1 MKRYISR
8 AALGII
14 GTALAVPA
22 LAVTPAQAGPAQ
34 VQAEVVQEY
43 DVLVVGKTT
52 GFRHSSID
60 EATTAII
67 ALGEANK
74 FSVDVWDP
82 ATSTRNQGQPDRTLP
97 STPFTTA
104 ADLAKYETIVFV
116 STVDGTNNL
125 DPAKP
130 TLLDQGELA
139 AFQGYIRDGGG
150 FAGVHAATDSMHTIP
165 WYSQLTG
172 GGARFVSHPEQQN
185 AVQVVEDGTHPS
197 TQHLGGTWTR
207 FDEWY
212 NFTQSPRDSVRVLTN
227 LDETTYSARSNAM
240 GADHPLSWC
249 QNFESARS
257 WYTGGGHTEASY
269 ADPAFLKHLLGGIA
283 WSAGAV
289 NGGGDCVT
297 WYEVESLVEDL
308 AAADELSTH
317 AVNQVTKQLEKAED
331 LAEAGLHADA
341 ADKLNAAAAQVRAHV
356 DSDSEAYNL
365 LLGKVG
371 DLQTWQSGLE

>member
-1 MKRYISR
+1 MKRYISK
-8 AALGII
+8 AALGVL
-14 GTALAVPA
+14 GATLVVPA
-22 LAVTPAQAGPAQ
+22 LATTPAQAESAQ
-34 VQAEVVQEY
+34 AQAEVVENY

-67 ALGEANK
+67 ALGGANG

-82 ATSTRNQGQPDRTLP
+82 ATSPRNQGQPDRTLP
-97 STPFTTA
+97 STPFTSA

-130 TLLDQGELA
+130 TLLNEDELE
-139 AFQGYIRDGGG
+139 AFQGYIRSGGG

-165 WYSQLTG
+165 WYSELTG
-172 GGARFVSHPEQQN
+172 GGARFISHPAQQT

-197 TQHLGGTWTR
+197 TDHLSDSWTR

-212 NFTQSPRDSVRVLTN
+212 NFTQSPRDAVRVLTN
-227 LDETTYSARSNAM
+227 LDETTYNPGGNAM
-240 GADHPLSWC
+240 GSDHPLSWC
-249 QNFESARS
+249 HNFESARS
-257 WYTGGGHTEASY
+257 WYTAGGHTEASY
-269 ADPAFLKHLLGGIA
+269 VDPAFLEHLLGGIA

-297 WYEVESLVEDL
+297 WNEVESATADL
-308 AAADELSTH
+308 LADGAISSKAATQL
-317 AVNQVTKQLEKAED
+317 TKQLDKAKG
-331 LAEAGLHADA
+331 LADAGLHADA
-341 ADKLNAAAAQVRAHV
+341 ADKLNAALAQVRAHV
-356 DSDSEAYNL
+356 DRGSEAHNL
-365 LLGKVG
+365 LLGKVE
-371 DLQTWQSGLE
+371 DLQTWQSELE

>member
-1 MKRYISR
+1 MKRYICQAVLGVLG
-8 AALGII
+8 AALV
-14 GTALAVPA
+14 VPA
-22 LAVTPAQAGPAQ
+22 LAAQAQAGSLPAQAEI
-34 VQAEVVQEY
+34 VQDY

-60 EATTAII
+60 EATTAIM
-67 ALGEANK
+67 ALGKANG
-74 FSVDVWDP
+74 FSVEVWDP
-82 ATSTRNQGQPDRTLP
+82 ATSPSNKGQPDRTLP
-97 STPFTTA
+97 STPFTSA
-104 ADLAKYETIVFV
+104 SDLDKYETIVFV

-130 TLLDQGELA
+130 TLLNKTELD

-172 GGARFVSHPEQQN
+172 GGARFVSHPQQQN

-197 TQHLGGTWTR
+197 TEHLPGTWAR

-227 LDETTYSARSNAM
+227 LDETTYNAGGGSM

-269 ADPAFLKHLLGGIA
+269 VDPVFLKHLLGGIE

-289 NGGGDCVT
+289 SGGGDCVT
-297 WYEVESLVEDL
+297 WYEVESLTADL
-308 AAADELSTH
+308 LADGQISSQASTQL
-317 AVNQVTKQLEKAED
+317 AKQLDKAQE
-331 LAEAGLHADA
+331 LADAGLHADS
-341 ADKLNAAAAQVRAHV
+341 ADKLNAAAGQVRAHIDR
-356 DSDSEAYNL
+356 DSPAHDL
-365 LLGKVG
+365 LLGKVR
-371 DLQTWQSGLE
+371 DLQTWQSEQQ

>member
-1 MKRYISR
+1 MKRYISK
-8 AALGII
+8 ATLGVI
-14 GTALAVPA
+14 GTALVVPA
-22 LAVTPAQAGPAQ
+22 LAITTAQAEPVQAQ
-34 VQAEVVQEY
+34 VEVAQNY

-60 EATTAII
+60 EATTAIM
-67 ALGEANK
+67 ALGEANG

-82 ATSTRNQGQPDRTLP
+82 PTSDRNQGQPERSLA
-97 STPFTTA
+97 STPFTSA
-104 ADLAKYETIVFV
+104 SDLAKYETIVFV

-130 TLLDQGELA
+130 TLLNQNELA
-139 AFQGYIRDGGG
+139 AFQGYIRNGGG

-172 GGARFVSHPEQQN
+172 GGSRFVSHPEQQN
-185 AVQVVEDGTHPS
+185 AVQVVEDSTHPS
-197 TQHLGGTWTR
+197 TEHLPGTWTR

-212 NFTQSPRDSVRVLTN
+212 NFNQSPRNGVRVLTS
-227 LDETTYSARSNAM
+227 LDESSYNARGNAM

-269 ADPAFLKHLLGGIA
+269 ADPVFLRHLLGGIA

-289 NGGGDCVT
+289 SGGGDCVT
-297 WYEVESLVEDL
+297 WTEVDGTTADL
-308 AAADELSTH
+308 LADGEISSQAATLLA
-317 AVNQVTKQLEKAED
+317 KQLDKAQEF
-331 LAEAGLHADA
+331 ADA
-341 ADKLNAAAAQVRAHV
+341 GRHSDAAGKLNAAAALVRAHV
-356 DSDSEAYNL
+356 DSDSDAYDL
-365 LLGKVG
+365 LLGKVR
-371 DLQTWQSGLE
+371 DLQVWQSGLQ

>member
-1 MKRYISR
+1 MKRYISK
-8 AALGII
+8 AALGIL
-14 GTALAVPA
+14 GTALVIPA
-22 LAVTPAQAGPAQ
+22 LAITPAQAESVPAQ
-34 VQAEVVQEY
+34 AAAMQNY

-67 ALGEANK
+67 ALGEANG

-82 ATSTRNQGQPDRTLP
+82 PTSSRNQGQPDRTLP
-97 STPFTTA
+97 STPFTNA
-104 ADLAKYETIVFV
+104 SDLAKYETIVFV

-130 TLLDQGELA
+130 TLLDPGELT
-139 AFQGYIRDGGG
+139 AFQGYIRSGGG

-172 GGARFVSHPEQQN
+172 GGARFIGHPEQQN
-185 AVQVVEDGTHPS
+185 AVQVVEDRTHPS
-197 TQHLGGTWTR
+197 TEHLSGTWNR

-212 NFTQSPRDSVRVLTN
+212 NFTQSPRDTVRVLTN
-227 LDETTYSARSNAM
+227 LDETTYNARTNAM

-269 ADPAFLKHLLGGIA
+269 VDPAFLKHLLGGIA

-289 NGGGDCVT
+289 DGGGDCVT
-297 WYEVESLVEDL
+297 WYEVESMTGDL
-308 AAADELSTH
+308 LAEGEISSKAATQL
-317 AVNQVTKQLEKAED
+317 TKQLDKAQE
-331 LAEAGLHADA
+331 LAEAGLHGDS
-341 ADKLNAAAAQVRAHV
+341 ADKLSAAAAQVEAHV
-356 DSDSEAYNL
+356 SSDSEAHSL
-365 LLGKVG
+365 LLGKVR
-371 DLQTWQSGLE
+371 DLQTWQSELE

>member
-1 MKRYISR
+1 MKRYISK
-8 AALGII
+8 AVLGVI
-14 GTALAVPA
+14 GTALVVPA
-22 LAVTPAQAGPAQ
+22 LVITPAQAETNSA
-34 VQAEVVQEY
+34 QAEVGQNY

-60 EATTAII
+60 EATTAIM
-67 ALGEANK
+67 ALGEANG

-82 ATSTRNQGQPDRTLP
+82 PTSPTNKGQPDRTLP
-97 STPFTTA
+97 STPFTNA
-104 ADLAKYETIVFV
+104 SDLAKYETIVFV

-130 TLLDQGELA
+130 TLLDAGELA
-139 AFQGYIRDGGG
+139 AFQGYIRAGGG

-172 GGARFVSHPEQQN
+172 GGARFVSHPEQQT
-185 AVQVVEDGTHPS
+185 AVQIVEDSTHPS
-197 TQHLGGTWTR
+197 TEHLSGTWTR

-212 NFTQSPRDSVRVLTN
+212 NFSQSPRDSVRVLTS
-227 LDETTYSARSNAM
+227 LDETTYNARGNAM
-240 GADHPLSWC
+240 GTDHPLSWC

-269 ADPAFLKHLLGGIA
+269 TDPVFLKHLLGGIA

-297 WYEVESLVEDL
+297 WPEVESLTGDL
-308 AAADELSTH
+308 LAKGEISSKAATQL
-317 AVNQVTKQLEKAED
+317 TKQLDKAQESAD
-331 LAEAGLHADA
+331 AGLHADSA
-341 ADKLNAAAAQVRAHV
+341 EKLNAAAAQVRAHV
-356 DSDSEAYNL
+356 DNDSEARNL
-365 LLGKVG
+365 LLGKVR
-371 DLQTWQSGLE
+371 DLQVWQSELK

>member
-1 MKRYISR
+1 MKRYINPTLLGVLG
-8 AALGII
+8 AALV
-14 GTALAVPA
+14 VPA
-22 LAVTPAQAGPAQ
+22 LAMAPAQAEPVSTG
-34 VQAEVVQEY
+34 AEAVEDY

-67 ALGEANK
+67 ALGEANG
-74 FSVDVWDP
+74 FTVDVWDP
-82 ATSTRNQGQPDRTLP
+82 PTTPRNQGQPERTLP

-130 TLLDQGELA
+130 TLLDEGELK
-139 AFQGYIRDGGG
+139 AFQGYIRAGGG

-165 WYSQLTG
+165 WYSELTG
-172 GGARFVSHPEQQN
+172 GGARFVSHPAQQT

-197 TQHLGGTWTR
+197 TEHLSETWTR

-212 NFTQSPRDSVRVLTN
+212 NFTQSPRDAVRVLTN
-227 LDETTYSARSNAM
+227 LDEGTYNPGGNAM

-249 QNFESARS
+249 HNFESARS
-257 WYTGGGHTEASY
+257 WYTAGGHTEASY
-269 ADPAFLKHLLGGIA
+269 TDPVFLEHLLGGIA

-289 NGGGDCVT
+289 SGGGDCVT
-297 WYEVESLVEDL
+297 WGEVETLTAGLL
-308 AAADELSTH
+308 AEGDISAKAAT
-317 AVNQVTKQLEKAED
+317 QVAKQLEKAKEF
-331 LAEAGLHADA
+331 AEAGLHADSA
-341 ADKLNAAAAQVRAHV
+341 AKLNAAAAQVYAHV
-356 DSDSEAYNL
+356 ERDSEAYDQL
-365 LLGKVG
+365 LEKVE
-371 DLQTWQSGLE
+371 DLQVWQSELD

>member
-1 MKRYISR
+1 MKRYISK
-8 AALGII
+8 AALGIL
-14 GTALAVPA
+14 GTALVIPA
-22 LAVTPAQAGPAQ
+22 LAITPAQAESVPAQ
-34 VQAEVVQEY
+34 AAAMQNY

-67 ALGEANK
+67 ALGEANG

-82 ATSTRNQGQPDRTLP
+82 PTSSRNQGQPDRTLP
-97 STPFTTA
+97 STPFTNA
-104 ADLAKYETIVFV
+104 SDLAKYETIVFV

-130 TLLDQGELA
+130 TLLDAGELT
-139 AFQGYIRDGGG
+139 AFQGYIRSGGG

-172 GGARFVSHPEQQN
+172 GGARFIGHPEQQN
-185 AVQVVEDGTHPS
+185 AVQVVEDRTHPS
-197 TQHLGGTWTR
+197 TEHLSGTWNR

-212 NFTQSPRDSVRVLTN
+212 NFTQSPRDTVRVLTN
-227 LDETTYSARSNAM
+227 LDETTYNARTNAM

-269 ADPAFLKHLLGGIA
+269 VDPAFLKHLLGGIA

-289 NGGGDCVT
+289 DGGGDCVT
-297 WYEVESLVEDL
+297 WYEVESMTGDL
-308 AAADELSTH
+308 LAEGEISSKAATQL
-317 AVNQVTKQLEKAED
+317 TKQLDKAQE
-331 LAEAGLHADA
+331 LAEAGLHGDS
-341 ADKLNAAAAQVRAHV
+341 ADKLSAAAAQVEAHV
-356 DSDSEAYNL
+356 SSDSEAHSL
-365 LLGKVG
+365 LLGKVR
-371 DLQTWQSGLE
+371 DLQTWQSELE

>member
-1 MKRYISR
+1 MKRYISKAAIGVLG
-8 AALGII
+8 AALI
-14 GTALAVPA
+14 VPA
-22 LAVTPAQAGPAQ
+22 LAATTAQADPVSPRAS
-34 VQAEVVQEY
+34 VVENY
-43 DVLVVGKTT
+43 DVLVVGKTI

-60 EATTAII
+60 EATSAIM
-67 ALGEANK
+67 ALGEANG

-82 ATSTRNQGQPDRTLP
+82 PTSARNPGQPTRSLP
-97 STPFTTA
+97 TTPFTSA
-104 ADLAKYETIVFV
+104 LDLAKYETVVFV

-130 TLLDQGELA
+130 TLLDASELE
-139 AFQGYIRDGGG
+139 AFQGYIRSGGG
-150 FAGVHAATDSMHTIP
+150 FAGVHAATDTMHTVP

-197 TQHLGGTWTR
+197 TEHLSATWPR

-212 NFTQSPRDSVRVLTN
+212 NFNQSPRESVRVLTN
-227 LDETTYSARSNAM
+227 LDETTYSARGNAM

-269 ADPAFLKHLLGGIA
+269 VDPAFLQHLLGGIA
-283 WSAGAV
+283 WTAGAV

-297 WYEVESLVEDL
+297 WHEVNTLTGTLLANGDL
-308 AAADELSTH
+308 TSKAAT
-317 AVNQVTKQLEKAED
+317 QVSKQLDESQT
-331 LAEAGLHADA
+331 LADAGLHAEA
-341 ADKLNAAAAQVRAHV
+341 ADKLNAVAAQVRAHV
-356 DSDSEAYNL
+356 ARDSEAHDL
-365 LLGKVG
+365 LLGKVR
-371 DLQTWQSGLE
+371 DLQTWQSELS

>member
-8 AALGII
+8 ATLGII

-22 LAVTPAQAGPAQ
+22 LAVTPAQAEPAQ

-197 TQHLGGTWTR
+197 TEHLGGTWTR

-356 DSDSEAYNL
+356 DRDSVAYNL

-371 DLQTWQSGLE
+371 DLQIWQSEME

>member
-1 MKRYISR
+1 MKRYICQAVLGVLG
-8 AALGII
+8 AALV
-14 GTALAVPA
+14 VPA
-22 LAVTPAQAGPAQ
+22 FAAQA
-34 VQAEVVQEY
+34 QAESVPARTDVVQDY

-60 EATTAII
+60 EATTAIM
-67 ALGEANK
+67 ALGEANG

-82 ATSTRNQGQPDRTLP
+82 VVPSRSPGQPDRTLV
-97 STPFTTA
+97 STPFTSA
-104 ADLAKYETIVFV
+104 SDLGKYETIVFV
-116 STVDGTNNL
+116 STVDGTNDL
-125 DPAKP
+125 DPAKA
-130 TLLDQGELA
+130 TLLDKAELN
-139 AFQGYIRDGGG
+139 AFQGYIRAGGG
-150 FAGVHAATDSMHTIP
+150 FAGVHAATDSMHTVP

-172 GGARFVSHPEQQN
+172 GGARFVSHPRQQN

-197 TQHLGGTWTR
+197 TEHLAATWPR

-227 LDETTYSARSNAM
+227 LDETTYEAGRGSM
-240 GADHPLSWC
+240 GSDHPLSWC

-269 ADPAFLKHLLGGIA
+269 VDPAFLKHLLGGIA

-297 WYEVESLVEDL
+297 WNEVESLTASLL
-308 AAADELSTH
+308 ADNEITSKASAQL
-317 AVNQVTKQLEKAED
+317 TKQLDKAEE
-331 LAEAGLHADA
+331 LAEAGLHADS

-356 DSDSEAYNL
+356 DHGSAAQDL
-365 LLGKVG
+365 LLGKVR
-371 DLQTWQSGLE
+371 DLQTWQSSQQ

>member
-1 MKRYISR
+1 MKRYISK
-8 AALGII
+8 AALGVL
-14 GTALAVPA
+14 GTALVVPA
-22 LAVTPAQAGPAQ
+22 LMVTPAQAGSVPA
-34 VQAEVVQEY
+34 QAEVVEKY

-67 ALGEANK
+67 ALGEANN

-82 ATSTRNQGQPDRTLP
+82 PTSSRNQGQPDRSLP
-97 STPFTTA
+97 TTPFTSA
-104 ADLAKYETIVFV
+104 SDLAKYETIVFV

-130 TLLDQGELA
+130 TLLDSGELE
-139 AFQGYIRDGGG
+139 AFQGYIRSGGG

-197 TQHLGGTWTR
+197 TEHLPGTWTR

-212 NFTQSPRDSVRVLTN
+212 NFTQSPRDTVRVLTN
-227 LDETTYSARSNAM
+227 LDETTYNARGNAM
-240 GADHPLSWC
+240 GSDHPLSWC
-249 QNFESARS
+249 QNFESSRS

-269 ADPAFLKHLLGGIA
+269 VEPAFLEHLLGGIA

-289 NGGGDCVT
+289 SGGGDCVT
-297 WYEVESLVEDL
+297 WSEVETL
-308 AAADELSTH
+308 AGGLLADGKGSSKSVTQL
-317 AVNQVTKQLEKAED
+317 TKQLDKAQE
-331 LAEAGLHADA
+331 LADAGLHADS

-356 DSDSEAYNL
+356 DSDSEAHEL
-365 LLGKVG
+365 LLGKVH
-371 DLQTWQSGLE
+371 DLQVWQSELD

>member
-1 MKRYISR
+1 MKRYISK
-8 AALGII
+8 AALGIL
-14 GTALAVPA
+14 GTALVIPA
-22 LAVTPAQAGPAQ
+22 LAITPAQAESVPAQ
-34 VQAEVVQEY
+34 AAAVQNY

-67 ALGEANK
+67 ALGEANG

-82 ATSTRNQGQPDRTLP
+82 PTSSRNQGQPDRTLP
-97 STPFTTA
+97 STPFTNA
-104 ADLAKYETIVFV
+104 SDLAKYETIVFV

-130 TLLDQGELA
+130 TLLDAGELT
-139 AFQGYIRDGGG
+139 AFQGYIRSGGG

-172 GGARFVSHPEQQN
+172 GGARFIGHPEQQN
-185 AVQVVEDGTHPS
+185 AVQVVEDRTHPS
-197 TQHLGGTWTR
+197 TEHLSGTWNR

-212 NFTQSPRDSVRVLTN
+212 NFTQSPRDTVRVLTN
-227 LDETTYSARSNAM
+227 LDETTYNARTNAM

-269 ADPAFLKHLLGGIA
+269 VDPAFLKHLLGGIA

-289 NGGGDCVT
+289 DGGGDCVT
-297 WYEVESLVEDL
+297 WYEVESMTGDL
-308 AAADELSTH
+308 LAEGEISSKAATQL
-317 AVNQVTKQLEKAED
+317 TKQLDKAQE
-331 LAEAGLHADA
+331 LAEAGLHGDS
-341 ADKLNAAAAQVRAHV
+341 ADKLSAAAAQVEAHV
-356 DSDSEAYNL
+356 SSDSEAHSL
-365 LLGKVG
+365 LLGKVR
-371 DLQTWQSGLE
+371 DLQTWQSELE

>member
-1 MKRYISR
+1 MKRYIR
-8 AALGII
+8 KAVLGVL
-14 GTALAVPA
+14 GTALVVPA
-22 LAVTPAQAGPAQ
+22 LVVTPAQAGP
-34 VQAEVVQEY
+34 VPGQAEVVENY

-67 ALGEANK
+67 ALGEANG

-82 ATSTRNQGQPDRTLP
+82 PTSSRNQGQPDRTLP
-97 STPFTTA
+97 STPFTSA
-104 ADLAKYETIVFV
+104 SDLGKYETIVFV

-130 TLLDQGELA
+130 TLLDAGELT
-139 AFQGYIRDGGG
+139 AFQGYIRAGGG
-150 FAGVHAATDSMHTIP
+150 FAGVHAATDSMHTVP

-197 TQHLGGTWTR
+197 TEHLSGTWTR

-212 NFTQSPRDSVRVLTN
+212 NFTQSPRNSVRVLTN
-227 LDETTYSARSNAM
+227 LDETTYNARGNAM
-240 GADHPLSWC
+240 GSDHPLSWC
-249 QNFESARS
+249 QNFESSRS

-269 ADPAFLKHLLGGIA
+269 VEPAFLKHLLGGIT

-289 NGGGDCVT
+289 SGGGDCVT
-297 WYEVESLVEDL
+297 WAEVGSTTGDL
-308 AAADELSTH
+308 LAEGKISSKAATQL
-317 AVNQVTKQLEKAED
+317 TKQLDKAQD
-331 LAEAGLHADA
+331 LAEAGLHADS
-341 ADKLNAAAAQVRAHV
+341 ADKLNAAAAQVRAHI
-356 DSDSEAYNL
+356 DSDSEAYDL
-365 LLGKVG
+365 LLGKVR
-371 DLQTWQSGLE
+371 DLQTWQLGLE